1 MTTPQFQTFNRLLG
15 HTITYAFTAQM
26 REDEFCTLIH
36 ARRAV
41 QLGNA
46 TFEQLREQGDEANIV
61 YFGTEVQEL
70 KPKLFGYVRQTLEDQ
85 VKRNDT
91 GTQVLQHKDDAARIL
106 GLAPNPV
113 PDPTVTL
120 LDVSKNTPQTATAA
134 KTDAEK
140 KTRKRKADTSKDD
153 KPKKKTKLLDDKPSK
168 KLTAIRARA
177 EQEQAQK
184 DVAMDVPPPTDKDFD
199 LNVDF

>member
-1 MTTPQFQTFNRLLG
+1 MTTPHFQTFNRLLG

-26 REDEFCTLIH
+26 REDEFCTLVH
-36 ARRAV
+36 AKRAV

-91 GTQVLQHKDDAARIL
+91 GTQVLQNKEDAARIN

-113 PDPTVTL
+113 PEPTVTL
-120 LDVSKNTPQTATAA
+120 LDVSKNTPQTAA
-134 KTDAEK
+134 KEDTEK
-140 KTRKRKADTSKDD
+140 KGRKRKADTSKDD
-153 KPKKKTKLLDDKPSK
+153 KPKKKTKILDDKPSK
-168 KLTAIRARA
+168 KLTAIRV
-177 EQEQAQK
+177 AQVVSEK
-184 DVAMDVPPPTDKDFD
+184 DIAMDVLPPTDKDFD